1 MDNNSK
7 FCVEL
12 KVLVNSICRF
22 LGQNSCDREGKN
34 LTSIQLWIIHY
45 LYENQGN
52 DIFQRD
58 LEVDFNIRRSTVSGI
73 IQNMEKKGLISRE
86 SVERDARLKKITL
99 TNDAMMLY
107 QEMLAQITLIEKKMT
122 ENITEEEWT
131 VFFRVLEKIKKNIQ

>member
-58 LEVDFNIRRSTVSGI
+58 LEADFNIRRSTVSGI
-73 IQNMEKKGLISRE
+73 IQNMEKKGLIQRE
-86 SVERDARLKKITL
+86 SVKQDARLKKITL

-107 QEMLAQITLIEKKMT
+107 QEMLTKITLMEKKMT

-131 VFFRVLEKIKKNIQ
+131 VFFRVLEKIKKNVQ